1 MAEIPHT
8 LSQFEDGL
16 KNTKQSIL
24 LMGSTAGEN
33 LTNAVQG
40 LLTRDEGLCRSAIK
54 EDKAVNDYEREI
66 GEEGMEILT
75 RFNPLATD
83 LRSVVGAMKI
93 ATNLERVSDEAENIA
108 RRAIKLMKKSELQE
122 VRWLEPVF
130 RLADDLLL
138 DSLRSYSEGDVD
150 LALTLYDRDQKLD
163 ELHKRTI
170 KKLTCSM
177 ESDVENLRIYLHCIF
192 MVRCLE
198 RIGDHAVNIGEE
210 VVYIHRA
217 ADIRHIGPDALTEEE

>member
-8 LSQFEDGL
+8 LSQFEEGL
-16 KNTKQSIL
+16 KNTKQSIV

-33 LTNAVQG
+33 LANAMQG
-40 LLTRDEGLCRSAIK
+40 MLTRDEALCRSAIK
-54 EDKAVNDYEREI
+54 EDKAVNDFEREI

-83 LRSVVGAMKI
+83 LRAVVGAMKI
-93 ATNLERVSDEAENIA
+93 ATNLERVSDEAESIA
-108 RRAIKLMKKSELQE
+108 KRAIKLMKKPESQQVQL
-122 VRWLEPVF
+122 LEPVF
-130 RLADDLLL
+130 RLAEDLLV
-138 DSLRSYSEGDVD
+138 DSLKSYSEGDVD

-163 ELHKRTI
+163 ALHKQTI
-170 KKLTCSM
+170 KKLTRSM
-177 ESDVENLRIYLHCIF
+177 ESDVENLRVYLHGIF

-217 ADIRHIGPDALTEEE
+217 ADIRHVGPDALEEE